1 MKAYRLK
8 SYEDCLNVFNWAV
21 RVRDLTLFKYV
32 LPRELKA
39 SLDESSQMKLLEQFI
54 RNPDMSKSVNQP
66 GAFIEEDGRWKVN
79 LRIDG

>member
-1 MKAYRLK
+1 M
-8 SYEDCLNVFNWAV
+8 
-21 RVRDLTLFKYV
+21 
-32 LPRELKA
+32 A